1 MDFYTKI
8 CEVSNHNINMKNTI
22 IFTSI
27 LLLMVAVV
35 ACDKGQNNIDDN
47 VNKPSVHVHQPV
59 EGAMYN
65 AGDTI
70 PVKVHFMD
78 ADELHN
84 YHIEVNNT
92 TMTIEVLHVHGHTH
106 STSHE
111 VDTFVI
117 ASASV
122 HTDYELFTKVSNHN
136 GEEAMDTVKFHVHP

>member
-1 MDFYTKI
+1 
-8 CEVSNHNINMKNTI
+8 MKNTI

-27 LLLMVAVV
+27 LLLVLAFT
-35 ACDKGQNNIDDN
+35 ACTKDKNNIDDN
-47 VNKPSVHVHQPV
+47 VSKPSVHVHKPV
-59 EGAMYN
+59 DGAMYN

-78 ADELHN
+78 DDELHE
-84 YHIEVNNT
+84 YHIHVMNK
-92 TMTIEVLHVHGHTH
+92 TMMMDLLHLHGHTH

-122 HTDYELFTKVSNHN
+122 HSDYELITKVSNHN
-136 GEEAMDTVKFHVHP
+136 GEEAMDTIRFHVHP